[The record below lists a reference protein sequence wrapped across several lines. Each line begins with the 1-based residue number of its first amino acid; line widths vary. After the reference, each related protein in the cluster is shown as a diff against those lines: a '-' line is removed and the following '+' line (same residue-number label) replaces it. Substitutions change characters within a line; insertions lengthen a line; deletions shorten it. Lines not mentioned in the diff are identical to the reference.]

1 MKEFHDEIIQWL
13 GCNGFDNVD
22 VSFELNEFCFD
33 GNRNIINIGSGY
45 EFEVGRLFEQFL
57 YEYGMEYVGFYDPI
71 LYFLHELGHYNTVYS
86 FSNEELWR
94 YNFIKL
100 LVNAFEYWEI
110 PDEMAANM
118 WVVDFVNEKVE
129 AVEELCD
136 IFSKYGYID

>member
-13 GCNGFDNVD
+13 GRNGFDNVD